1 MGEIKKL
8 ADIVVEARAK
18 GRKKMAVAYGQDSHT
33 LEAVYAAYKEGL
45 VDPILYG
52 DKEVIEQVCAEH
64 GIDVSVFTIVDE
76 KVDVKCVAQAVQ
88 AVASGEADVL
98 MKGLVTTEKYMRG
111 ILNKEAGLFPPKAVL
126 SHVSVIEMPVY
137 PKLFAVRTGSSRT
150 LPVKE
155 ENGLARKGHRL
166 SIGQTVSFST
176 KRAYRRV
183 KLLT

>member
-76 KVDVKCVAQAVQ
+76 KVAQLH
-88 AVASGEADVL
+88 S
-98 MKGLVTTEKYMRG
+98 
-111 ILNKEAGLFPPKAVL
+111 AG
-126 SHVSVIEMPVY
+126 H
-137 PKLFAVRTGSSRT
+137 
-150 LPVKE
+150 LP
-155 ENGLARKGHRL
+155 AHR
-166 SIGQTVSFST
+166 
-176 KRAYRRV
+176 
-183 KLLT
+183 